1 MIRAG
6 RVRVNNVVV
15 TDAGYSCDPEGD
27 KICIDNTNPIGVKR
41 YIYAALY
48 KPDGC
53 LTATEDRRLP
63 TVADLFPSELLGKGL
78 APVGR
83 LDFHTTGL
91 LLMTNNGLLSH
102 RMTSPK
108 WHVAK
113 EYRIRYSGDPLGAK
127 ERQLFA
133 EGLLLS
139 EKNSSPVQLEP
150 AELTIVSEEECLLT
164 IYEGK
169 THQVRRMIAAVGRDV
184 VELKRERIG
193 ELRLCSEQRPGEYR
207 MLSDDEIRSLF
218 EATGMNPDD
227 K

>member
-1 MIRAG
+1 
-6 RVRVNNVVV
+6 
-15 TDAGYSCDPEGD
+15 
-27 KICIDNTNPIGVKR
+27 
-41 YIYAALY
+41 
-48 KPDGC
+48 
-53 LTATEDRRLP
+53 
-63 TVADLFPSELLGKGL
+63 
-78 APVGR
+78 
-83 LDFHTTGL
+83 
-91 LLMTNNGLLSH
+91 
-102 RMTSPK
+102 MTSPK